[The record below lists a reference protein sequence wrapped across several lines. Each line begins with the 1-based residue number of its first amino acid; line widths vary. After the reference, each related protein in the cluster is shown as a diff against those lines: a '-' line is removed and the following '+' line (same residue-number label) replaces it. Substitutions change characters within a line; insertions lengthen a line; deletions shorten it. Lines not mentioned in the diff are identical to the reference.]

1 MIIQS
6 KDIQNRVA
14 DIFPILKRSV
24 SNTALSVLLK
34 GLLVA
39 LLLGFSNLN
48 AQPYFIE
55 DLVNVKGQL
64 INGDT
69 GESVPYAHI
78 INPRVHGGTIA
89 DKDGF
94 FSMQADPSDTLLVK
108 SIGYVNYYIIVNEY
122 LKSEDLIPI
131 IRLSPAR
138 YLIGDVD
145 VHGEAPGANLEGI
158 PKGKK
163 VDIPPELR
171 SDDFSSNP
179 HWTAAIFKPL
189 SFLHYKL
196 NRKEKRKR
204 KALSTIQSQ
213 REWEYFSLVYNKD
226 VIERLT
232 GLKDQELDDFMVYCN
247 ANHGL
252 HYSASSYE
260 VEERIKQLFE
270 VYKKYYLSSSE

>member
-1 MIIQS
+1 MS
-6 KDIQNRVA
+6 TDIQKRAA
-14 DIFPILKRSV
+14 DIFPIYKRLIL
-24 SNTALSVLLK
+24 NAALSVLLK
-34 GLLVA
+34 GFLLV

-48 AQPYFIE
+48 AQPYFLE

-64 INGDT
+64 INEDT

-78 INPRVHGGTIA
+78 INARVHGGAIA

-94 FSMQADPSDTLLVK
+94 FSIQADPSDTLMVK
-108 SIGYVNYYIIVNEY
+108 AIGYVNYYIIVNEY
-122 LKSEDLIPI
+122 LKSEDLIPVFK
-131 IRLSPAR
+131 LSPAR
-138 YLIGDVD
+138 YLIGDVE

-163 VDIPPELR
+163 VDTPPELR
-171 SDDFSSNP
+171 SDDFSSKP
-179 HWTAAIFKPL
+179 HWSAAVFKPL

-196 NRKEKRKR
+196 SRKEVRKR

-213 REWEYFSLVYNKD
+213 SEWEYFSLVYNKN